1 MSDTPHCYRHPD
13 RETLV
18 SCSDCGRPICEDC
31 MTFAPVGIRCP
42 DHANVGAAKSSP
54 AKTVRTVQRR
64 AGALEHPVTAGLIA
78 INVLVYLLTVAQ
90 GSGIGN
96 PGGKLFEDMWLTG
109 VQVGGGDWY
118 RLVTAMFLHASILH
132 IGFNMLA
139 LWWFGTAVE
148 QALGTWRYLVVYFV
162 SGIVGSVGALLFS
175 SPLAVTVGASGAI
188 FGIMGSLLIMQYRAT
203 GTLAGPVLTVI
214 VLNLAFTFAIPGI
227 SKGGHLGG
235 LVGGI
240 LTTLAFDEARRRR
253 MPALG
258 FVLAVAIAVGSIVV
272 AYMRVKTTSL

>member
-42 DHANVGAAKSSP
+42 DHANVGAVAPSP
-54 AKTVRTVQRR
+54 ARTVRTVRRR
-64 AGALEHPVTAGLIA
+64 AGMLETPVTVGLIA
-78 INVLVYLLTVAQ
+78 IIVLVYLITVAQ
-90 GSGIGN
+90 GSGIGS
-96 PGGKLFEDMWLTG
+96 PGGALFENMWLTG

-132 IGFNMLA
+132 IAFNMLA

-148 QALGTWRYLVVYFV
+148 EALGPWRYLALYFV

-188 FGIMGSLLIMQYRAT
+188 FGIMGSLLIQQYRAT

-258 FVLAVAIAVGSIVV
+258 IALAVALAAGSIFV
-272 AYMRVKTTSL
+272 AYLRVNTTTL

>member
-1 MSDTPHCYRHPD
+1 
-13 RETLV
+13 
-18 SCSDCGRPICEDC
+18 

-42 DHANVGAAKSSP
+42 DHANVGGVKQSP
-54 AKTVRTVQRR
+54 VRTVRTAQRR
-64 AGALEHPVTAGLIA
+64 AGAMDHPVTVALIA
-78 INVLVYLLTVAQ
+78 VNAFFYVVTVAQ
-90 GSGIGN
+90 GGGIGS
-96 PGGKLFEDMWLTG
+96 PGGPLFQDMWLTG
-109 VQVGGGDWY
+109 VQVGAGDWY
-118 RLVTAMFLHASILH
+118 RLVTAMFLHANILH
-132 IGFNMLA
+132 IAFNMLA

-148 QALGTWRYLVVYFV
+148 EALGTWRYIVLFFV

-188 FGIMGSLLIMQYRAT
+188 FGIMGALLMLQYRAT

-235 LVGGI
+235 LVGGM
-240 LTTLAFDEARRRR
+240 LTALAFDEARRRR

-258 FVLAVAIAVGSIVV
+258 IALAVVIAAASIVV
-272 AYMRVKTTSL
+272 AYLRVNTTTL

>member
-1 MSDTPHCYRHPD
+1 MSDTPHCYLHPD

-42 DHANVGAAKSSP
+42 DHANVGAVAPS
-54 AKTVRTVQRR
+54 AARTVRTVRHR
-64 AGALEHPVTAGLIA
+64 AGMLETPVTVGLIA
-78 INVLVYLLTVAQ
+78 IIVLIYLITVAQ
-90 GSGIGN
+90 GSGIGS
-96 PGGKLFEDMWLTG
+96 PGGALFEDMWLTG

-132 IGFNMLA
+132 IAFNMLA

-148 QALGTWRYLVVYFV
+148 EALGPWRYLVLYFV

-188 FGIMGSLLIMQYRAT
+188 FGVMGSLLIQQYRAT

-258 FVLAVAIAVGSIVV
+258 IALAVALAAGSIFV
-272 AYMRVKTTSL
+272 AYLRVNTTTL